1 MTNEQIFSSVILK
14 ILIDVEERN
23 MKMKRILAVLLA
35 LTVFVGLLPAMD
47 LSVKA
52 ADAYLLSGIPE
63 NVDVTVDGVVV
74 TTAGGSVSVP
84 GGAAVGVSPAKG
96 YEIKELEVQEVE
108 PIGDTVY
115 VTLDADDVWG
125 DGSGYQMLLDADAN
139 TFGSVIPESGAM
151 SSGDVSD
158 EVYAEFEY
166 KMPENADGA
175 LDTSNVLIGASQTI
189 EVEPG
194 TYDWCITN
202 PTPGDRMW
210 IASAN
215 GTVGG
220 RADDFVF
227 ELGHSYDFHVY
238 LSGSNDAVDLV
249 DTAGLPGDYISVTDN
264 GDGSYSF
271 VMPSSDAQMKVTV
284 KEIKTG
290 LFYDFETDDQLD
302 DWLLYD
308 ADGDGN
314 GWGLYTGAEGFAPSG
329 DRVLGSASWS
339 TANGAMD
346 ADNWLILDAFKVP
359 EQAVLSFWLANA
371 SSSYPDN
378 LYVYIGEELDASDP
392 EQAGWVKANAV
403 LKEAVKVEESART
416 KMPVAVK
423 NGAGTKALEHHMT
436 QIGEEVYTPGGTFEE
451 YTIDLSDYAGKT
463 EYLAF
468 RHVSY
473 DMYAIYLDDVWIKGE
488 IEEPAALE
496 PTADDLA
503 DGTIQ
508 LVWDEI
514 ENAASYDVF
523 SLDGGNQT
531 LLGTAGPETVYVD
544 TRDHKMGETYSFLV
558 VAKYDNGDSICDG
571 SVDDMFNPFKDVAD
585 DSLSFEYI
593 AWAYNNE
600 IVKGSL
606 KEDGFR
612 YFEPDGS
619 TTRMNFV
626 MILYKMHGSPKVSGK
641 NPFKDVTGSKS
652 VKAVLWAYNKG
663 LVKGTDKTHFSPDVN
678 LSRMNI
684 IMILYKL
691 AGSPKVSGDN
701 PFADISGSKTI
712 KAVLWAVQ
720 KGIITGVDDT
730 HFEPDGDCSR
740 ALFVEVL
747 YKYNQIYKILK

>member
-23 MKMKRILAVLLA
+23 MKMKRFVAVLLA

-52 ADAYLLSGIPE
+52 ADAYVLSGIPE

-74 TTAGGSVSVP
+74 TTAGGSVSVA
-84 GGAAVGVSPAKG
+84 GGAVVGVSPAKG
-96 YEIKELEVQEVE
+96 YEIKELEVQELE
-108 PIGDTVY
+108 PIGDMVF
-115 VTLDADDVWG
+115 VTLDADDVWE
-125 DGSGYQMLLDADAN
+125 DGSGYQMLLDSDAN
-139 TFGSVIPESGAM
+139 TFGSVIPETGGLTT
-151 SSGDVSD
+151 SGDASAD
-158 EVYAEFEY
+158 VYAEFEY
-166 KMPENADGA
+166 KIPENADGA

-202 PTPGDRMW
+202 PTPGDRVW

-215 GTVGG
+215 GSVPG
-220 RADDFVF
+220 RYDDFVF
-227 ELGHSYDFHVY
+227 ELGHVYDFHVY
-238 LSGSNDAVDLV
+238 LNSPNDAVDLV
-249 DTAGLPGDYISVTDN
+249 DSEGFPGDYISVTDN

-290 LFYDFETDDQLD
+290 LFYDFETEDQYN
-302 DWLLYD
+302 DWFTFD
-308 ADGDGN
+308 ADGDEDS
-314 GWGLYTGAEGFAPSG
+314 WALYSGATGFAPSG
-329 DRVLGSASWS
+329 DIVFGSASYKS
-339 TANGAMD
+339 TTGD
-346 ADNWLILDAFKVP
+346 LYPDNWLFLDSKEIP
-359 EQAVLSFWLANA
+359 EEAELSFWLANA
-371 SSSYPDN
+371 STSWPDSVE
-378 LYVYIGEELDASDP
+378 VYIGTEDQLDPSGTSDSL
-392 EQAGWVKANAV
+392 QTRFF
-403 LKEAVKVEESART
+403 KVEAKKVDSVVKKSDSAVTR
-416 KMPVAVK
+416 
-423 NGAGTKALEHHMT
+423 NSGLRGLQDHMT
-436 QIGEEVYTPGGTFEE
+436 PIGETSYTPGTSFEE
-451 YTIDLSDYAGKT
+451 YVIDLSAYAGET
-463 EYLAF
+463 MYIAW
-468 RHVSY
+468 RHNTAA
-473 DMYAIYLDDVWIKGE
+473 MYAIYLDDVWLHGKE
-488 IEEPAALE
+488 EEPAALE

-571 SVDDMFNPFKDVAD
+571 SVDDMFNPFADVAD
-585 DSLSFEYI
+585 DSPSFEYI

-606 KEDGFR
+606 KDDGFR

-701 PFADISGSKTI
+701 PFEDISGSKTI
-712 KAVLWAVQ
+712 KAVLWAV
-720 KGIITGVDDT
+720 KKKIITGVDDT
-730 HFEPDGDCSR
+730 HFDPDGDCSR
-740 ALFVEVL
+740 ELFVEVL
-747 YKYNQIYKILK
+747 YKYNKIYKILK